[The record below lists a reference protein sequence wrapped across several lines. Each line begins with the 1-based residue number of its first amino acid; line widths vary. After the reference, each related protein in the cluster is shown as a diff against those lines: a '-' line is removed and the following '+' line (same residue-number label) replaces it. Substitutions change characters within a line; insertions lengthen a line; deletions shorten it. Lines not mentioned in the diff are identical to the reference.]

1 MNIDE
6 LKNSWK
12 NIELRVSHLEDE
24 NRRLARKL
32 RNNAAMSYRS
42 NLSRRY
48 IMAIIA
54 CIVAPFSLIG
64 INEQTPLPMLLIVG
78 YIVFFVVMAL
88 LMGYTLYRLR
98 TTDYIS
104 IPTKAAIV
112 AVTQLEIMRKRHN
125 LIGYALAVPL
135 LSYIFYFLYQVGH
148 RGMIVGAIVGLVVGF
163 IVGVFID
170 RRTRRIIRHLR
181 DTLASELQEDQ

>member
-12 NIELRVSHLEDE
+12 NIELRVSHLEAE

-42 NLSRRY
+42 NFSRRY

-64 INEQTPLPMLLIVG
+64 INVQTPVPISLIVC
-78 YIVFFVVMAL
+78 YVVFFIVMAL
-88 LMGYTLYRLR
+88 LMAYTLYRLR
-98 TTDYIS
+98 KTDYTS
-104 IPTKAAIV
+104 IPTKETMV
-112 AVTQLEIMRKRHN
+112 AVTQFEIMRKRHN

-135 LSYIFYFLYQVGH
+135 LSYMFYYFYQVGQ
-148 RGMIVGAIVGLVVGF
+148 REMIVGAIVGLIVGF
-163 IVGVFID
+163 IVGLFIES
-170 RRTRRIIRHLR
+170 RTRRIIRHLR